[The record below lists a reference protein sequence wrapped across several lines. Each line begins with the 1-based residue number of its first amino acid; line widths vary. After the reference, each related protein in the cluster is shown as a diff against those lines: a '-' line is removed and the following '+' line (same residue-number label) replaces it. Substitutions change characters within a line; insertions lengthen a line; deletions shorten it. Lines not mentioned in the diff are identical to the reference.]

1 VSEELEEFRER
12 LKGRLSELFGMELL
26 EVEHGRALMRLDL
39 KEEHMAPNDFLHAG
53 TVVSLADSC
62 CGLGCRMSLP
72 EGATSFTTVELKSN
86 FLRSATAEDAL
97 ACEATMAHGGRTTQV
112 WDATITRESDGKPL
126 ALFRCT
132 QYLLRES

>member
-1 VSEELEEFRER
+1 VSENLDQFRAVMR
-12 LKGRLSELFGMELL
+12 GRLPELFGMELL
-26 EVEHGRALMRLDL
+26 EVERGRAVGRLEL
-39 KEEHMAPNDFLHAG
+39 REEHMAPNDFLHAA
-53 TVVSLADSC
+53 TVVAVADSC

-86 FLRSATAEDAL
+86 FLRSARADDAL
-97 ACEATMAHGGRTTQV
+97 RCEASMAHGGRTTQV
-112 WDATITRESDGKPL
+112 WDATVTRESDQKPI